1 MSLTESVPMF
11 DLDSLPP
18 ILFAGDVP
26 RVRESDPLT
35 SHAAADS
42 SNLPKSQALVMAL
55 FAHERWLAQFEAEQ
69 LLAGILSP
77 SRVRTAFT
85 ELEEAGRLTRTAMTM
100 PTPYGRTAQVWE
112 VTR

>member
-1 MSLTESVPMF
+1 MF
-11 DLDSLPP
+11 DLDRLPP
-18 ILFAGDVP
+18 ILFAGDAP

-42 SNLPKSQALVMAL
+42 SDLPKSHMLVMAL

-69 LLAGILSP
+69 LLTGILSP

-85 ELEEAGRLTRTAMTM
+85 ELEEAGRLVRTSMTV

-112 VTR
+112 VSR

>member
-1 MSLTESVPMF
+1 MF

-42 SNLPKSQALVMAL
+42 NDVPRSHALVMSL
-55 FAHERWLAQFEAEQ
+55 FANTRWLAQFEAEA
-69 LLAGILSP
+69 LLFGKCSP
-77 SRVRTAFT
+77 SRVRSAFS

-112 VTR
+112 VTK

>member
-42 SNLPKSQALVMAL
+42 NDVPRSHALVMSL
-55 FAHERWLAQFEAEQ
+55 FANTRWLAQFEAEA
-69 LLAGILSP
+69 LLFGKCSP
-77 SRVRTAFT
+77 SRVRSAFS
-85 ELEEAGRLTRTAMTM
+85 ELEEAGRLTRTAFTM

-112 VTR
+112 VTK